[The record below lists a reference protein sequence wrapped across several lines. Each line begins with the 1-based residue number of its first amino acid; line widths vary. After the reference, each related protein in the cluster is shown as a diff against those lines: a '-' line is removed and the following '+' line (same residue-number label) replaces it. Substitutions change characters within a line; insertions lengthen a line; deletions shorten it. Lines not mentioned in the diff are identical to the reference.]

1 VELDA
6 YQAAA
11 AATDRRPGASDESLL
26 FPLVGL
32 ASEVG
37 GLFSQFKRRVRD
49 GDANELAPGPT
60 GQAVGDVL
68 WYAANLATKLGL
80 SLNDLAERNLARVNE
95 RWPAAGSEHPARLLD
110 DDFPEQERL
119 PRDLAV
125 VFTEDRS
132 GDRPAVRIAAD
143 GRDLGDPL
151 HDMAWK
157 EDGFRYHDALHLTNV
172 AVLGWS
178 PIARAYLGRQRRS
191 QPGLRHV
198 EDSGRAKI
206 IEEAV
211 VALAFEYARD
221 ERFLEGARSVD
232 SSLLRTITAMTSRLE
247 VRVRTAAEWEA
258 AILRGFEMWR
268 LLREHAGGSL
278 VVDMHQRSVRFV
290 PAGSI
295 SDQGA
300 GSLS

>member
-1 VELDA
+1 MDFDA

-11 AATDRRPGASDESLL
+11 AATDRRPGHSDESLL

-37 GLFSQFKRRVRD
+37 SLFAQFKRRVRD
-49 GDANELAPGPT
+49 GDAHELAPGPT
-60 GQAVGDVL
+60 GQVIGDVF

-80 SLNDLAERNLARVNE
+80 SLDDLAERNLSRVNE
-95 RWPAAGSEHPARLLD
+95 RWPVAGSEHPARLLD

-119 PRDLAV
+119 PRELTVA
-125 VFTEDRS
+125 FAEDRS
-132 GDRPAVRIAAD
+132 GDRPAVRISEQ

-172 AVLGWS
+172 AMLGWS

-191 QPGLRHV
+191 QPGLRQV

-211 VALAFEYARD
+211 VALAFEYARG
-221 ERFLEGARSVD
+221 ERFLDGARSVD

-247 VRVRTAAEWEA
+247 VRVRTASEWEA
-258 AILRGFEMWR
+258 ALLRGFGMWR
-268 LLREHAGGSL
+268 LLQEHAGGSL
-278 VVDMHQRSVRFV
+278 VIDMHRRSVCFV
-290 PAGSI
+290 PPDALGPG
-295 SDQGA
+295 DVPRA
-300 GSLS
+300 